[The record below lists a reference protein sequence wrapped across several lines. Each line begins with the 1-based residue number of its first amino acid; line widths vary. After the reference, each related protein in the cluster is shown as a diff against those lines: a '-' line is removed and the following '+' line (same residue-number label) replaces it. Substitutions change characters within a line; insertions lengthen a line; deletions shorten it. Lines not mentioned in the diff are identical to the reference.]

1 MATDALHKRSTNEED
16 FHRRILQ
23 TSVHNTAE
31 GHFRALPTAV
41 HYHPDQNHSDSEDSD
56 VDIDVTGIYTNII
69 VEETFLIYF
78 KIKSGFIFTGKL
90 LHLITMKKSIC

>member
-23 TSVHNTAE
+23 TSVHNAAE

-41 HYHPDQNHSDSEDSD
+41 HYHPGQNQSDSEDSD
-56 VDIDVTGIYTNII
+56 VDIDVTGMHKYPNSRSNFKFILDTSSLHIYLL
-69 VEETFLIYF
+69 E
-78 KIKSGFIFTGKL
+78 KL
-90 LHLITMKKSIC
+90 LHFHDHD